1 MRTRLSRRI
10 TLNVLALGVF
20 AFSVFPVYWMVL
32 TAFKPTKEIQ
42 AETPSFLPTHV
53 TFTHFSTAVN
63 ADGFWTFWR
72 NSGMVAIS
80 AVLASLVV
88 ACLAAYA
95 VGRMKWKGR
104 QAFILMVF
112 IAQMTPWE
120 ALLIPMYVIARDT
133 DMLDKLPMLTLIYF
147 MMTLPFTIVTLRGFL
162 KGDPGRARGG
172 RPGRR
177 LQPVRGV
184 PADRLPAARA
194 GAAVHFA
201 VRFHHRVERVRLR
214 EPADHQEPGPA
225 HAAGLALVVQQH
237 VRYGLGRHD
246 GRGHPV
252 HAARPGDLPGP
263 AGPGDHRCGGGC
275 RQGLVLRERQPRR
288 DPVPVS
294 SVDGAGVLDHG
305 AVGVSGGALEE
316 QRR

>member
-1 MRTRLSRRI
+1 MRTRLSRRV

-162 KGDPGRARGG
+162 KGIPVELEEAAQVDGCNQFEAFRRIVFPLLAPGLLSTSLFGFITAWNEFAFANLLIIKNQDQRTLPVWLSSFSNTFGTDWGATMAAATLFMLPVLAIFLVLQG
-172 RPGRR
+172 R
-177 LQPVRGV
+177 VTTGV
-184 PADRLPAARA
+184 AA
-194 GAAVHFA
+194 GAVK
-201 VRFHHRVERVRLR
+201 
-214 EPADHQEPGPA
+214 G
-225 HAAGLALVVQQH
+225 
-237 VRYGLGRHD
+237 
-246 GRGHPV
+246 
-252 HAARPGDLPGP
+252 
-263 AGPGDHRCGGGC
+263 
-275 RQGLVLRERQPRR
+275 
-288 DPVPVS
+288 
-294 SVDGAGVLDHG
+294 
-305 AVGVSGGALEE
+305 
-316 QRR
+316 